1 MIRQYLLTSMI
12 RSSAPVALTFQG
24 VVRPGA
30 RMFGGYAAGGR
41 AP

>member
-12 RSSAPVALTFQG
+12 RSSAPIALTLQG

-30 RMFGGYAAGGR
+30 RIFGGDSAGGR

>member
-12 RSSAPVALTFQG
+12 RSSAPAALTLQG
-24 VVRPGA
+24 DVRPGA
-30 RMFGGYAAGGR
+30 RIFGGDADGGR